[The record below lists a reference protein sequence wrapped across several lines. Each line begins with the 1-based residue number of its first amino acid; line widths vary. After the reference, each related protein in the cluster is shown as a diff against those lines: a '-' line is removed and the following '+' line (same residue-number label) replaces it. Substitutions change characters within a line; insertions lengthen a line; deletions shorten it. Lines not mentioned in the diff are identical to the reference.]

1 MPYRDDDGESLAAPT
16 ADGKLTASF
25 AGRRIGLALDERAI
39 AIERDGLAITVGS
52 KTEHVHIDGAL
63 VIARGVPRDDLGVW
77 LEIDDRGA
85 AAARRVFGVEAI
97 ATFDAA
103 AIDALR
109 LLDALARRVRGAL
122 LEYERDIVHATE
134 LGAGHP
140 LDKVLV
146 VDRGERFDVY
156 TRRLFGGYARRVLEV
171 RRDGRVSLVGA
182 VDEVMLPSPHAI
194 TVRGDF
200 VRFAD
205 ATGVDRV
212 RLGIPWITPEERH
225 ELAARIA
232 KFVGSG

>member
-16 ADGKLTASF
+16 ADGKLTATF
-25 AGRRIGLALDERAI
+25 AGRRIGLALDNREI
-39 AIERDGLAITVGS
+39 AIERESLAVTTGG
-52 KTEHVHIDGAL
+52 KTEHIRIEGAL
-63 VIARGVPRDDLGVW
+63 VIARGTPRDDLGVW

-97 ATFDAA
+97 ATFDAT

-109 LLDALARRVRGAL
+109 ELDALARRVRGAL
-122 LEYERDIVHATE
+122 VELERDIVHAAE
-134 LGAGHP
+134 LGSGHP

-146 VDRGERFDVY
+146 VDRGTRFDVY

-171 RRDGRVSLVGA
+171 ERDGHVQLVGA
-182 VDEVMLPSPHAI
+182 VDEVTLPSPHAI

-205 ATGVDRV
+205 ATGIDRV
-212 RLGIPWITPEERH
+212 RIGIPWITPEERQ

-232 KFVGSG
+232 KFVTR